1 MGDKAG
7 SYQGG
12 FRLTGSLLSMIHVE
26 NLTKFY
32 PGSEKPAIDNI
43 SFTVERGEIVGLL
56 GENGAGKTTTLR
68 ILATT
73 LSPNSGTAEI
83 EGFSII
89 HKPEM
94 ARSRTG
100 VLFGGETGL
109 YDRLTCRENILYF
122 AELNGIP
129 KNEALRRLKTLTSE
143 LEMES
148 FINRRSHEFSK
159 GMKQKTA
166 IARSIIH
173 DPGIMLFDEPA
184 SGLDLRASRVIYGFM
199 RRCRKQGKAILFSSH
214 NINEVK
220 RVCSR
225 VLLLHRG
232 RLVERERSASLF
244 SMDTEDFER
253 EYLGII
259 GHDDQGN

>member
-1 MGDKAG
+1 
-7 SYQGG
+7 
-12 FRLTGSLLSMIHVE
+12 MIDVK
-26 NLTKFY
+26 NLTKYY
-32 PGSEKPAIDNI
+32 PGSDYPAVDQI
-43 SFTVERGEIVGLL
+43 SFTVEKGEIVGLL

-73 LSPNSGTAEI
+73 LSPGSGKAEI
-83 EGFSII
+83 DGFSVTG
-89 HKPEM
+89 KPEM

-122 AELNGIP
+122 AGLNGIP
-129 KNEALRRLKTLTSE
+129 KKEAERRLKTLTHD
-143 LEMES
+143 LEMDS

-173 DPGIMLFDEPA
+173 DPGIMLFDEPT
-184 SGLDLRASRVIYGFM
+184 SGLDLRASRVIYSFM
-199 RRCRKQGKAILFSSH
+199 ERYRDQGKALLFSSH

-220 RVCSR
+220 RICSR
-225 VLLLHRG
+225 VLILHRG
-232 RLVERERSASLF
+232 RLVERKQSDSLF
-244 SMDTEDFER
+244 AMDPEDFEK
-253 EYLGII
+253 EYIGII
-259 GHDDQGN
+259 SNDD

>member
-1 MGDKAG
+1 
-7 SYQGG
+7 
-12 FRLTGSLLSMIHVE
+12 MIRVE
-26 NLTKFY
+26 NLTKYY
-32 PGSEKPAIDNI
+32 PGSEKPALDGI

-73 LSPNSGTAEI
+73 LSPCSGKAEI
-83 EGFSII
+83 DGFSITGE
-89 HKPEM
+89 PEM

-122 AELNGIP
+122 AGLNGIP
-129 KNEALRRLKTLTSE
+129 KKEAESKLETLTAE
-143 LEMES
+143 LEMGN
-148 FINRRSHEFSK
+148 FIHRRSHEFSK

-173 DPGIMLFDEPA
+173 DPGIMLFDEPT
-184 SGLDLRASRVIYGFM
+184 SGLDLRASRVIYNFM
-199 RRCRKQGKAILFSSH
+199 ERCRDRGKGILFSSH
-214 NINEVK
+214 NISEVK

-225 VLLLHRG
+225 VLILHRG
-232 RLVERERSASLF
+232 RLVKRELSASLF
-244 SMDTEDFER
+244 STDPNEFENR
-253 EYLGII
+253 YLGII
-259 GHDDQGN
+259 SDDDQDN